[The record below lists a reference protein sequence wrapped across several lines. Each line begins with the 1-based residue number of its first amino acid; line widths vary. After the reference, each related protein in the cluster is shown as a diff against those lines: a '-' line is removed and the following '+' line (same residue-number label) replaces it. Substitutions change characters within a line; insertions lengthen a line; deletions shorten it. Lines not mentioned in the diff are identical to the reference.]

1 LKQESDMIQYRSLLI
16 SLLLLSLTVSSADAL
31 DIGKPAP
38 ALEAKLLDGTSF
50 SLASTTGKVIIVN
63 FWATYCEPCRAEM
76 PALDAYYRKH
86 HAEGLVLLGIS
97 IDDPSDAAKVRTVM
111 SAFSFPG
118 ALAQDA
124 HFEKYGRIWHIPL
137 TFVIDR
143 HGNTRQDGW
152 YIENGI
158 DLPLLDKT
166 VTPLLQEK

>member
-1 LKQESDMIQYRSLLI
+1 MIQYRSLLI
-16 SLLLLSLTVSSADAL
+16 SLLLLSLMASSAEAL

-86 HAEGLVLLGIS
+86 RAEGLMLLGIS
-97 IDDPSDAAKVRTVM
+97 IDDPSDEAKVRKIM
-111 SAFSFPG
+111 GAFSYPA
-118 ALAQDA
+118 ALGQDA
-124 HFEKYGRIWHIPL
+124 SFEGYGRVWHIPL

-143 HGNTRQDGW
+143 RGNTRKDGW
-152 YIENGI
+152 YVENGI
-158 DLPLLDKT
+158 DLPLLEKI
-166 VTPLLQEK
+166 VTPLLKEQ